1 LVKLFFLLYQIF
13 KKQIKNNNVT
23 YISNQLKMN
32 IRNFLS
38 LVVLVMLCIVGCTNN
53 SKFVLDKG
61 VVGSINKTTTIAELD
76 KIFEND
82 SIVRNLSEGALG
94 DNYFQD
100 DDNYLIYEKGGKHLL
115 TIVPK
120 EQLDSTSRIKS
131 IEIHDSRYQTKL
143 GVSLNS
149 TFSEIN
155 ANYVVRPETTLQSVT
170 LFVDEL
176 NATIAIDKEE
186 LGLRDFGMSQKVSLE
201 QIPDLAKV
209 KLFIIWFH

>member
-1 LVKLFFLLYQIF
+1 MVKLFFLLYQIF